1 VNFINPAGL
10 NQIGNNM
17 LQPTLASGDPI
28 EGIPGQAGLGTIQQ
42 GYIEVSNVDLAEE
55 MVNMIIGQR
64 AYEANSKTIQ
74 TVDSM
79 LQLVNA
85 LKR

>member
-1 VNFINPAGL
+1 V
-10 NQIGNNM
+10 
-17 LQPTLASGDPI
+17 
-28 EGIPGQAGLGTIQQ
+28 PGQNGLGTIQQ
-42 GYIEVSNVDLAEE
+42 SSLEMSNVDMASE

-74 TVDSM
+74 TVDQM
-79 LQLVNA
+79 LQLVNN